1 LLDLAQAGIPDFA
14 FAEKM
19 TNEASS
25 SSGSSF
31 ASWRS
36 EVQAAVDESNSEKL
50 LERVHAAEIAIF
62 NRLQEL
68 AKETKL
74 VSFHHA
80 EREALDSALETL
92 RLIKRDRLGF
102 PDWKK

>member
-1 LLDLAQAGIPDFA
+1 
-14 FAEKM
+14 M
-19 TNEASS
+19 TNEAFS

-31 ASWRS
+31 ATWRS
-36 EVQAAVDESNSEKL
+36 AVQAAVDESNSEKL

-68 AKETKL
+68 ATDTDPA
-74 VSFHHA
+74 SSRHT
-80 EREALDSALETL
+80 EREALDNALETL